1 MLDEHGEELYFDLRE
16 YHQFDLIAW
25 LAGEVRGTPSL
36 VLAMLR
42 QLPEGARYTAIM
54 SAPESREGLPEPAYD
69 PEAEAL
75 YDRRFWTADRQ
86 HTAQM
91 LNALYNLVTLTGH
104 WKKGKE
110 PDFPVVGPIA
120 WHPPEQ
126 RKKELEARKP
136 EGPVSV
142 LDAMKAWGFQGQLT
156 Q

>member
-1 MLDEHGEELYFDLRE
+1 M
-16 YHQFDLIAW
+16 I
-25 LAGEVRGTPSL
+25 
-36 VLAMLR
+36 LAMLR

-54 SAPESREGLPEPAYD
+54 SAPERREGLPEPVYD

-75 YDRRFWTADRQ
+75 YDRRFWTPDRQ
-86 HTAQM
+86 HDAQM
-91 LNALYNLVTLTGH
+91 INALYSLVTLTGN

-110 PDFPVVGPIA
+110 PNYPVVGPIE
-120 WHPPEQ
+120 WRPPEQ
-126 RKKELEARKP
+126 RKKELEERKP